1 MFCCVIREKS
11 IGRISTLTSRL
22 TDRVR
27 LRRTMTREEVEEEEE
42 NATVTKRS
50 R

>member
-1 MFCCVIREKS
+1 MDALHPSQLGVI
-11 IGRISTLTSRL
+11 SRL